1 MSSGPPRQRP
11 RSQAGP
17 PFEITDRPS
26 TAQSHRGDGS
36 SSTPCRPFG
45 LLDNAGVH
53 ASLAPQGTLGSAGD
67 PIQKDVGT
75 DQAQQSVPERIAR
88 AQRGEAPPRTT
99 SGRFTATGD
108 ALGRGRRHRVH

>member
-1 MSSGPPRQRP
+1 MSRGLAGPGVLGVGRARRL
-11 RSQAGP
+11 RSQIVPRTLGLM
-17 PFEITDRPS
+17 RRCPS
-26 TAQSHRGDGS
+26 SA
-36 SSTPCRPFG
+36 PCRPFG
-45 LLDNAGVH
+45 LLDNAAVH

-108 ALGRGRRHRVH
+108 ALGRGRRHRVY